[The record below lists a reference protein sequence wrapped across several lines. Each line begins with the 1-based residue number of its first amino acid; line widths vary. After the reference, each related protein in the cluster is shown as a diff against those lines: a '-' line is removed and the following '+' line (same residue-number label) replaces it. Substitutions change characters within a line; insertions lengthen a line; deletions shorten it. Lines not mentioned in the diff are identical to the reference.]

1 MAKDEAKVKNSAAK
15 KRGFFH
21 DIIAEAGRVNWPDL
35 KKSKKAVASVF
46 FVLVM
51 FSLAIWLF
59 DTSIQSFGRFIGFYR
74 SVEERQVEKHP
85 NIPLDPNQAGVTTDN
100 NGSSST
106 ETKKDVANSNPASS
120 EKQDAKTDEAK
131 KTN

>member
-1 MAKDEAKVKNSAAK
+1 
-15 KRGFFH
+15 
-21 DIIAEAGRVNWPDL
+21 
-35 KKSKKAVASVF
+35 
-46 FVLVM
+46 M

-74 SVEERQVEKHP
+74 SAEERQVEKHP
-85 NIPLDPNQAGVTTDN
+85 NIPLVPNPAGVTTHN

-106 ETKKDVANSNPASS
+106 ETKKDAANSNSASS